1 MKTSLKKK
9 LAVAILTGC
18 SSVILSGIALANPPQ
33 SPPIPQVE
41 ITNEAL
47 HASPSK
53 PLSLNVD
60 FQNYCNQFE
69 DDYSWMYL
77 STRERLARDYL
88 LIDKALKNNKI
99 SSMQADK
106 LKQEIIDFYKDNQ
119 KYQDNARKLT
129 RKEAKIYRHEH
140 AKHFFLN
147 DNFDEISQDTTIPV
161 ATLKNIFKHPEPRRI
176 HQEKPYRGELNQRLV
191 EFTNQ
196 LIAEGKITQEEVDV
210 LGNYMQAGRDK
221 FAKMDKQE
229 RHDYLDTYKQKTD
242 EQRLV
247 EISQGTGISNERLQE
262 IFVIFKQAVKDK
274 LQAQTQD

>member
-77 STRERLARDYL
+77 STRERAARDYL